1 MSNQSNS
8 VCEAKTVNHI
18 AISVSDLARSKDW
31 YCQIF
36 GLRLIQESPE
46 SVLLGF
52 GESMIVLRAQ
62 GTPRDHLPLHVRDR
76 RLRRRRVA
84 GQAGGRWIGAAEG
97 TPTVSTFV
105 TRMG

>member
-18 AISVSDLARSKDW
+18 AILVSDLARSKDW

-36 GLRLIQESPE
+36 GLRLRQESAE

-52 GESMIVLRAQ
+52 GESMIVLRA
-62 GTPRDHLPLHVRDR
+62 GAGAAPRRI
-76 RLRRRRVA
+76 RL
-84 GQAGGRWIGAAEG
+84 GYDLQAG
-97 TPTVSTFV
+97 
-105 TRMG
+105 

>member
-8 VCEAKTVNHI
+8 VCEAKTFNHI

-36 GLRLIQESPE
+36 GLRPIQESAE

-52 GESMIVLRAQ
+52 GESMIVLRAE
-62 GTPRDHLPLHVRDR
+62 GTPGIISHCRDR

-97 TPTVSTFV
+97 LRQFPRS
-105 TRMG
+105 